1 MKIHY
6 NIKQKKIKYPVRLDL
21 TDCTILLPRV
31 TISGIWNMW
40 ENPNVRFEE
49 IFDGDSKY
57 ISVSGSLKDFAE
69 RFPPETVLKR
79 KNIGHLG
86 ISELRRCI
94 LENVNP
100 APLSWLHLRDKTTHY
115 WKSKE
120 YVYAHDH
127 MIAALEIMDV
137 NLKALFLTTNFQTD
151 FDKLSY
157 KAAMDA
163 CNAALQ
169 KAKSV

>member
-1 MKIHY
+1 MKTD
-6 NIKQKKIKYPVRLDL
+6 NSIKQKKIQNPVRLEL

-40 ENPNVRFEE
+40 SNPNVRFEE
-49 IFDGDSKY
+49 ICKGDSKY
-57 ISVSGSLKDFAE
+57 VSVSGSLKDFAE
-69 RFPPETVLKR
+69 KFPPETVSKR

-86 ISELRRCI
+86 ISELRKCI

-100 APLSWLHLRDKTTHY
+100 APLSWINLRNKSTHY

-120 YVYAHDH
+120 YVYAYDH
-127 MIAALEIMDV
+127 MVAALEIMDV
-137 NLKALFLTTNFQTD
+137 NLKALFLTTHFQTD
-151 FDKLSY
+151 LDKLSY

-163 CNAALQ
+163 CSAALQ